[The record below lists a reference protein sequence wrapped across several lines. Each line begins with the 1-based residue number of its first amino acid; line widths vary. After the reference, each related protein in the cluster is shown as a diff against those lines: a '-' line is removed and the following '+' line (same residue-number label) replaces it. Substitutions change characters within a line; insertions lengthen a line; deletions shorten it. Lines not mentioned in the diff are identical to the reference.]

1 MPDIDYTAWR
11 FWIDIAQAAGTIII
25 GVYVWMVNRK
35 KAVEKRFA
43 KIEAVFD
50 KRCATRKA
58 QIETLEKNGASLKMQ
73 LEHMPNH
80 QDIKELY
87 GRIDLL
93 NGSLSELNGRLVGI
107 NRAVDLINEFLIN
120 QGGKG
125 AHS

>member
-1 MPDIDYTAWR
+1 
-11 FWIDIAQAAGTIII
+11 
-25 GVYVWMVNRK
+25 MVNRK

-43 KIEAVFD
+43 KIEAVFE
-50 KRCATRKA
+50 KRCATRKT

-87 GRIDLL
+87 GRMDLL